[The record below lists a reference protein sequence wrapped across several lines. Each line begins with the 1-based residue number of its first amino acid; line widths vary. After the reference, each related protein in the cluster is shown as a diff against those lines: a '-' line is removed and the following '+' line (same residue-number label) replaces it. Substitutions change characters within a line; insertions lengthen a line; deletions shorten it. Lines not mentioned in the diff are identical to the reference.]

1 MQSPIADDN
10 VKTVRFEKKYR
21 EENRVAKR
29 TARPTDTEHRD
40 YTVIGRS
47 SNSKKNIITSSFVI
61 KTDGGHLSILRS
73 SFACGGLKEVNKLW
87 VLMDSIIC
95 ALQVL
100 PPEKYTEPLCAGYS
114 DPGGRRVRK
123 LTTLPMTPCIGIYF
137 KELHRAGIV
146 SIYTYRTVFMCSV
159 TRAAAV
165 DIFAEL
171 PDTIT

>member
-47 SNSKKNIITSSFVI
+47 SNSKKNIIISSFVI

-73 SFACGGLKEVNKLW
+73 SFACGGLKE
-87 VLMDSIIC
+87 
-95 ALQVL
+95 VL